1 MNRNIGIRVRRINNR
16 RIVVKRFIAVF
27 PFAVAALVAVAG
39 TAYAQETT
47 PELLAAATR
56 EGKVVW
62 YTSVDVKVAEV
73 VAKAFRAQYPA
84 IDVEVERAGSE
95 RVFQRIN
102 QEYSSAIHNVD
113 VVNSSDASHFIY
125 WKQQKWLA
133 PHTPPDVM
141 RFPAQFR
148 DPEGYFATW
157 RATLSVMGYN
167 TKLIDAKDAPT
178 GYMDLLDPK
187 WKGKLVKSHPGY
199 SGTSLTG
206 TFAIVK
212 LLGWDYLEK
221 LSKQGVLQL
230 QSTTATLKS
239 IASGERA
246 VMVDGNE
253 YNMFIEIDAKSPVK
267 IVYPKEGT
275 PFVTSPSAIFAEAPH
290 PNAARVFENFLFTT
304 KIQQLTVSEGGTR
317 SLHPDV
323 KDPLGRTPLSAIKV
337 LPDDPAAM
345 LPQIADIKKRYTALF
360 GN

>member
-1 MNRNIGIRVRRINNR
+1 VSRLGIVTLQ
-16 RIVVKRFIAVF
+16 VV
-27 PFAVAALVAVAG
+27 ALLVTAVAG
-39 TAYAQETT
+39 IAEGQETT
-47 PELLAAATR
+47 PAMVAAAAK

-62 YTSVDVKVAEV
+62 YTSVDVKVAEA
-73 VAKAFRAQYPA
+73 VAKAFRTEYPN
-84 IDVEVERAGSE
+84 IDIDVERAGSE

-102 QEYSSAIHNVD
+102 QEYQSAIRNVD
-113 VVNSSDASHFIY
+113 VVNSSDASHFIF

-133 PHTPPDVM
+133 PHTPPDVQ
-141 RFPAQFR
+141 RFPSQFK

-167 TKLIDAKDAPT
+167 TKLVDAKDAPA

-206 TFAIVK
+206 TYAIVK

-221 LSKQGVLQL
+221 LSKQGVQQL
-230 QSTTATLKS
+230 QSTTATPKS
-239 IASGERA
+239 IASGERL

-267 IVYPKEGT
+267 IIYPKEGT

-290 PNAARVFENFLFTT
+290 PNAARVLENFLFTAKT
-304 KIQQLTVSEGGTR
+304 QQLTVNEGGTR
-317 SLHPDV
+317 SVHPDV
-323 KDPLGRTPLSAIKV
+323 KDPPGRTPLSAVK
-337 LPDDPAAM
+337 LLTDDPVAM
-345 LPQIADIKKRYTALF
+345 LPQIADIKKRYTSLF

>member
-1 MNRNIGIRVRRINNR
+1 MLIRRLEVL
-16 RIVVKRFIAVF
+16 VSL
-27 PFAVAALVAVAG
+27 AALLLTGFAS
-39 TAYAQETT
+39 AQETT
-47 PELLAAATR
+47 PAMVAAAAK

-62 YTSVDVKVAEV
+62 YTAVDVKVAEAL
-73 VAKAFRAQYPA
+73 AKVFRAEYPN
-84 IDVEVERAGSE
+84 INIEVERAGSE

-102 QEYSSAIHNVD
+102 QEYQSGIKNVD
-113 VVNSSDASHFIY
+113 VVNSSDSSHFIF

-133 PHTPPDVM
+133 QHTPPDVK
-141 RFPAQFR
+141 RYPAQFK
-148 DPEGYFATW
+148 DPDGYYATW

-167 TKLIDAKDAPT
+167 TKLVDAKDAPA
-178 GYMDLLDPK
+178 GYLDLLDPK
-187 WKGKLVKSHPGY
+187 WKGKLVKAHPGY

-206 TFAIVK
+206 TYAITK

-221 LSKQGVLQL
+221 LSKQGVQQL
-230 QSTTATLKS
+230 QSTTATPKS

-267 IVYPKEGT
+267 IIYPVEGT
-275 PFVTSPSAIFAEAPH
+275 PFVTSPTAVFADAPH
-290 PNAARVFENFLFTT
+290 PNAARVLQNFLYTG
-304 KIQQLTVSEGGTR
+304 KVQQMAVDEGGTR
-317 SLHPDV
+317 SAHPDV
-323 KDPLGRTPLSAIKV
+323 KDPPGRTPLSQIKL

>member
-1 MNRNIGIRVRRINNR
+1 MGKAKLQVLASL
-16 RIVVKRFIAVF
+16 FALLIAGSAF
-27 PFAVAALVAVAG
+27 
-39 TAYAQETT
+39 AQETT
-47 PELLAAATR
+47 PAMVAAAAK

-62 YTSVDVKVAEV
+62 YTAVDVKVAEAL
-73 VAKAFRAQYPA
+73 AKVFRAEYPN
-84 IDVEVERAGSE
+84 IEIEVERSGSE

-102 QEYSSAIHNVD
+102 QEYQSGIKNVD
-113 VVNSSDASHFIY
+113 VVNSSDASHFIF

-133 PHTPPDVM
+133 QHTPPDVK
-141 RFPAQFR
+141 RYPAQFR
-148 DPEGYFATW
+148 DPDGFYATW

-167 TKLIDAKDAPT
+167 TKLIEAKDAPA
-178 GYMDLLDPK
+178 GYLDLLDPK

-206 TFAIVK
+206 TYAITK

-221 LSKQGVLQL
+221 LSKQGVQQL
-230 QSTTATLKS
+230 QSTTATPKS

-267 IVYPKEGT
+267 IIYPVEGT
-275 PFVTSPSAIFAEAPH
+275 PFVTSPTAVFADAPH
-290 PNAARVFENFLFTT
+290 PNAARVLQNFLYTAR
-304 KIQQLTVSEGGTR
+304 IQQMAVDDGGTR
-317 SLHPDV
+317 SAHPDV
-323 KDPLGRTPLSAIKV
+323 KDPPGRTPLTQIKL
-337 LPDDPAAM
+337 LPDDPVAM